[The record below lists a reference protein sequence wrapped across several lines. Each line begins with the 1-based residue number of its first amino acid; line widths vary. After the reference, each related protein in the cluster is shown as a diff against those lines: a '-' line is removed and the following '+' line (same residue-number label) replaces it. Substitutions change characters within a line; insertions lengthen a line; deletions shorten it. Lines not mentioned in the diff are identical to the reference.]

1 MHADEPRS
9 DPALSAAVER
19 ARELAEATGE
29 VQTSPWSGPVSALSP
44 EAREIVAWWVRDG
57 GYERALA
64 DVVANDAD
72 LADQ

>member
-1 MHADEPRS
+1 MSLRS

-29 VQTSPWSGPVSALSP
+29 VRTSAWSDPASSLSA
-44 EAREIVAWWVRDG
+44 EAREIVASWVRDG

-64 DVVANDAD
+64 DVVANDVG

>member
-1 MHADEPRS
+1 MSMSLRS

-29 VQTSPWSGPVSALSP
+29 LRTSPWSGPASPLSP
-44 EAREIVAWWVRDG
+44 ETREIVASWVSDG
-57 GYERALA
+57 GYERALG
-64 DVVANDAD
+64 DVVANDVD